1 MREWVLWKPGRRF
14 QAEDTEARVEQLI
27 QETAKEAFLS
37 WAYQRS
43 GRRMEDEV
51 REVMEHHIFK
61 ATSWLSLWARGTV
74 GGFWAEEWWGLTGCC
89 VKVILMV
96 TTRTRMIAVGRWK
109 VVRFWICFE
118 GRAVNGWMKS
128 LKSGVIVSLHVW
140 PWAWCNLMKGW
151 EVLIWDQT
159 SC

>member
-1 MREWVLWKPGRRF
+1 MSESFGNLGEGSRQKTLRQELNSLFRKQQKKLFCLELIRGAGEEWKMKSEKWWSTTSLKPHLGFHSERGELLEGF
-14 QAEDTEARVEQLI
+14 E
-27 QETAKEAFLS
+27 
-37 WAYQRS
+37 QRS
-43 GRRMEDEV
+43 DEV
-51 REVMEHHIFK
+51 
-61 ATSWLSLWARGTV
+61 WL
-74 GGFWAEEWWGLTGCC
+74 FGCC
-89 VKVILMV
+89 VKDILMV
-96 TTRTRMIAVGRWK
+96 TTQTRMIAVGRWK

-140 PWAWCNLMKGW
+140 PWAWCSLMRGW